1 MKSVILICIALFS
14 VLGVV
19 SIVQG
24 GETGLTSAWL
34 FEEGSG
40 KTVKDLLGGND
51 GEIKGSVERT
61 ADGKFGRGLKFP
73 GKGDSYVSVPYN
85 DVFDSEPYTFVAW
98 VKLDAASWQ
107 YIAWQNGLVWP
118 GPNRTRRDTLIFGY
132 IKPVM

>member
-1 MKSVILICIALFS
+1 MKNVVLICIALFS

-85 DVFDSEPYTFVAW
+85 DVFDSEPSLSPGLSWMRQAGSISRGKMAW
-98 VKLDAASWQ
+98 F
-107 YIAWQNGLVWP
+107 